1 MNKCLIYTHFS
12 CRCIHLFTFPF
23 NIPLPY
29 INVFMCMNLLMN
41 IYIKGT
47 FLRCFFFHVL
57 IYFWPLYRDSKLV
70 KDAEYALV
78 NVEPLKTAQLFIFP
92 ADPPCLCS
100 VWISLP
106 WWKKKKRAFL
116 LIRLCQITEKGFLS
130 SFFLILPAR
139 RSFVSE
145 NLMFA
150 NGYCLRGSAN
160 NTRMHGKG
168 QSLCLFSASG
178 RRVRSGLAGR
188 GR

>member
-1 MNKCLIYTHFS
+1 MNKCLIYTNFS

-130 SFFLILPAR
+130 SFFS
-139 RSFVSE
+139 SFPLADLLFPKISCL
-145 NLMFA
+145 LMDTVWEAPQTTRGCMGKAKACAFF
-150 NGYCLRGSAN
+150 LRAG
-160 NTRMHGKG
+160 GE
-168 QSLCLFSASG
+168 SG
-178 RRVRSGLAGR
+178 VD
-188 GR
+188 

>member
-78 NVEPLKTAQLFIFP
+78 NVEPLKTAQLFSFP
-92 ADPPCLCS
+92 SRSAMLMQCLD
-100 VWISLP
+100 ITP
-106 WWKKKKRAFL
+106 MMKKKKTGLPIDPSLPNHRERILEF
-116 LIRLCQITEKGFLS
+116 
-130 SFFLILPAR
+130 FFLILPAR